1 MEFHWSSILNA
12 ALYSGLGIILFVGAF
27 AILDWITPY
36 HLWDEIVKD
45 KNLALAVLLGAM
57 SIGICII
64 IAAAVH

>member
-1 MEFHWSSILNA
+1 MEFHWTSILNA
-12 ALYSGLGIILFVGAF
+12 ALYSGLGIILFVASF

-36 HLWDEIVKD
+36 HLWDQIVKD

-64 IAAAVH
+64 IASAVH